1 MEELKRS
8 IEKLINESPVDEAT
22 KHHDKTHIAHLVQED
37 VAEARSSG
45 VLHTDKNYRTHRIEE
60 AAIGSIKERLG
71 RWASKRNDV
80 VLQAKGLIAKQSNS
94 ELDIKKRQLTEE
106 MEDAKAKA
114 TDTYIRDNN
123 YSDLKA
129 NFDGTKRRY
138 EDMRAELGGKPPVA
152 SRTWLYLLAI
162 LFIGC
167 IEWFVNYS
175 TFSYKYPPGI
185 AFGAT
190 IIVALAIATASH
202 FHGGLLK
209 QRLAL
214 FASHRTKAEKRQVII
229 KQCVF
234 SLLLIFALVLV
245 TYTRHDILVANMLDS
260 GGVSLP
266 GQAQETE
273 SVSGV
278 LTQFILL
285 NLIVWIVGI
294 AISYFIHDPRPD
306 YQEAQKD
313 YDKAKA
319 KFHKADTGLQQEV
332 ERIGQEFEEKLKRLT
347 NSLNSHQSDIKELN
361 TALERL
367 AAREESIVSQATNSI
382 NNMLEKH
389 HAMLVTEFNTTGLQH
404 ISIGPDTLN
413 VDDYKKL
420 NVSVDAQFV
429 RRTLALEAI

>member
-1 MEELKRS
+1 MEDLKRS

-22 KHHDKTHIAHLVQED
+22 KHHDKTHIAQLVQED
-37 VAEARSSG
+37 VEEAKTSG

-60 AAIGSIKERLG
+60 AAIGSIKERIG
-71 RWASKRNDV
+71 RWANKRNDV
-80 VLQAKGLIAKQSNS
+80 VLQAKGMIAKQSNS
-94 ELDIKKRQLTEE
+94 ELDIKKRQLIEE

-129 NFDGTKRRY
+129 NFEGTKRRY

-152 SRTWLYLLAI
+152 SRMWLYIIAI

-175 TFSYKYPPGI
+175 TFSFKYPPGI

-190 IIVALAIATASH
+190 IIVALSIATASH

-214 FASHRTKAEKRQVII
+214 FANHRTKAEKRQVII

-234 SLLLIFALVLV
+234 SLLLVFALVLV
-245 TYTRHDILVANMLDS
+245 TYTRYDILLANTLDA
-260 GGVSLP
+260 GGVTLP
-266 GQAQETE
+266 GQEEETE
-273 SVSGV
+273 SIAGV
-278 LTQFILL
+278 LTQFVLL
-285 NLIVWIVGI
+285 NLLVWIVGM

-306 YQEAQKD
+306 YQEALKD
-313 YDKAKA
+313 YEKAKG
-319 KFHKADTGLQQEV
+319 KFHKADTGLQEEV
-332 ERIGQEFEEKLKRLT
+332 ERIGNEFEDKLKRLT
-347 NSLNSHQSDIKELN
+347 NSLNSHQQDIKELN
-361 TALERL
+361 TELERL
-367 AAREESIVSQATNSI
+367 AAKETSLISQATHSI

-389 HAMLVTEFNTTGLQH
+389 HAMVVTEFNSNGLQQTTV
-404 ISIGPDTLN
+404 GPDALS
-413 VDDYKKL
+413 VDDFKKL
-420 NVSVDAQFV
+420 NISVDAEFI
-429 RRTLALEAI
+429 RRTLALEVI

>member
-22 KHHDKTHIAHLVQED
+22 KHHDKTHIAQLVKED
-37 VAEARSSG
+37 LEEAKASG
-45 VLHTDKNYRTHRIEE
+45 ILHTDKNYRTHRIEE

-71 RWASKRNDV
+71 RWASKRNDT
-80 VLQAKGLIAKQSNS
+80 VLQAKGMIAKQSNS

-129 NFDGTKRRY
+129 NFEGTKRRY

-152 SRTWLYLLAI
+152 SRMWLYIIAI

-175 TFSYKYPPGI
+175 TFSFKYPPGI

-190 IIVALAIATASH
+190 IIVALSIATASH

-229 KQCVF
+229 KQCFF
-234 SLLLIFALVLV
+234 SLLLIFALILV
-245 TYTRHDILVANMLDS
+245 TYTRHDILVSSMLDS

-266 GQAQETE
+266 GQEEETE
-273 SVSGV
+273 SITGV
-278 LTQFILL
+278 LTQFVLL
-285 NLIVWIVGI
+285 NLLVWIVGV

-306 YQEAQKD
+306 YQEALKD
-313 YDKAKA
+313 YEKAKA
-319 KFHKADTGLQQEV
+319 KFHKADTGLQEEV
-332 ERIGQEFEEKLKRLT
+332 ERIGKEFEDKLKRLT
-347 NSLNSHQSDIKELN
+347 NSLNSHQTDIKEVNN
-361 TALERL
+361 TLERL
-367 AAREESIVSQATNSI
+367 ASKEASIITQATNSV

-389 HAMLVTEFNTTGLQH
+389 HAMLITEFNSNNLQDVKV
-404 ISIGPDTLN
+404 GPEALS
-413 VDDYKKL
+413 VDQYRAY
-420 NVSVDAQFV
+420 NVSVDADFI
-429 RRTLALEAI
+429 RRTLALEVI